1 MALKLDDLDLGT
13 VLLSPMAGVTDAVY
27 RRLCRRMGA
36 DAVYTEFV
44 SSDGIIRN
52 NERTLEMLEFAEEE
66 RPIGIQ
72 IFGGDPQVVSEA
84 ARESWS
90 LGPDLIDI
98 NFGCPAR
105 KVTKKMAGCAIL
117 QDLGLYR
124 EVIAAVVGAVDGPVT
139 VKIRAGWDES
149 RLVYL
154 DAARIAAEEGARA
167 VALHPRTRAQGYSGR
182 ADWDRIT
189 RLVSESP
196 IPVIGNGDL
205 FEPTD
210 VKEMLERTGCAAV
223 MVARGAIGNPW
234 IFGRTQAY
242 LKTGV
247 VPPEPSPRERLE
259 LALEH
264 ARHSIEQK
272 GEPRGLR
279 EMRRHVSNYTRGLWC
294 SSRLRQ
300 AIYTIE
306 SMKPLRELVE
316 EYLEALEG
324 HERGS
329 GAAFRPTVLLGE
341 AVGARKRSEGTARRG
356 GGRSARTG
364 RGAGKTP
371 GTPLRTG
378 GGIRHAGYPS

>member
-52 NERTLEMLEFAEEE
+52 NERTLEMLEFAEDE

-72 IFGGDPQVVSEA
+72 IFGGDPQVVSDA

-124 EVIAAVVGAVDGPVT
+124 EVIAAVVGVVDGPVT

-149 RLVYL
+149 QLVYL
-154 DAARIAAEEGARA
+154 DATRIAAEEGARA

-189 RLVSESP
+189 RLVLWTHAGLP
-196 IPVIGNGDL
+196 QD
-205 FEPTD
+205 
-210 VKEMLERTGCAAV
+210 
-223 MVARGAIGNPW
+223 RGAAAGAHAPRAP
-234 IFGRTQAY
+234 RTRPRARASLHQAEGGA
-242 LKTGV
+242 TGAAGD
-247 VPPEPSPRERLE
+247 EAAREQLHQGALVRLE
-259 LALEH
+259 AATGHLH
-264 ARHSIEQK
+264 DRSH
-272 GEPRGLR
+272 
-279 EMRRHVSNYTRGLWC
+279 
-294 SSRLRQ
+294 
-300 AIYTIE
+300 
-306 SMKPLRELVE
+306 
-316 EYLEALEG
+316 EAP
-324 HERGS
+324 
-329 GAAFRPTVLLGE
+329 A
-341 AVGARKRSEGTARRG
+341 
-356 GGRSARTG
+356 
-364 RGAGKTP
+364 
-371 GTPLRTG
+371 
-378 GGIRHAGYPS
+378 

>member
-72 IFGGDPQVVSEA
+72 IFGGDPQVVSDA

-124 EVIAAVVGAVDGPVT
+124 EVIAAVVGVVDGPVT

-149 RLVYL
+149 QLVYL
-154 DAARIAAEEGARA
+154 DATRIAAEEGARA

-189 RLVSESP
+189 RLVRESP
-196 IPVIGNGDL
+196 IPIIGNGDL

-242 LKTGV
+242 LKTGEL
-247 VPPEPSPRERLE
+247 PPEPTPRERLE

-264 ARHSIEQK
+264 ARLSIKQK

-294 SSRLRQ
+294 ASRLRQ
-300 AIYTIE
+300 AIYMIE
-306 SMKPLRELVE
+306 AMKPLRELVE
-316 EYLEALEG
+316 EYLEALER

-329 GAAFRPTVLLGE
+329 GGDFRPTVLEGE
-341 AVGARKRSEGTARRG
+341 AVGA
-356 GGRSARTG
+356 
-364 RGAGKTP
+364 
-371 GTPLRTG
+371 
-378 GGIRHAGYPS
+378 

>member
-72 IFGGDPQVVSEA
+72 IFGGDPQVVSDA

-124 EVIAAVVGAVDGPVT
+124 EVIAAVVGVVDGPVT

-149 RLVYL
+149 QLVYL
-154 DAARIAAEEGARA
+154 DATRIAAEEGARA

-189 RLVSESP
+189 RLVRESP
-196 IPVIGNGDL
+196 IPIIGNGDL

-242 LKTGV
+242 LKTGEL
-247 VPPEPSPRERLE
+247 PPEPTPRERLE

-264 ARHSIEQK
+264 ARLSVKQK

-279 EMRRHVSNYTRGLWC
+279 EMRRHVSNYTRG
-294 SSRLRQ
+294 
-300 AIYTIE
+300 
-306 SMKPLRELVE
+306 
-316 EYLEALEG
+316 
-324 HERGS
+324 S
-329 GAAFRPTVLLGE
+329 GAPRGCDRPST
-341 AVGARKRSEGTARRG
+341 
-356 GGRSARTG
+356 
-364 RGAGKTP
+364 
-371 GTPLRTG
+371 
-378 GGIRHAGYPS
+378 